1 MVLLDS
7 ETEWQGD
14 KALPWRPSTRPTH
27 PPTNPGP
34 SNYSRD
40 YPVPTATCVRWVG
53 SQLRCCR
60 RFASCG
66 IRPCRAR
73 PPSCSKSRPALNSP
87 TLPSLPHLTSPHP
100 CFLSRGAGVVTGG
113 RDILPSRRHMYGP
126 SKIHR
131 SPMYTTSK
139 PRQPGVGVCVCMYV
153 WVDASVWAT
162 GSWQLAAGS
171 WKQQ

>member
-1 MVLLDS
+1 MLDS

-34 SNYSRD
+34 SNYSRV

-53 SQLRCCR
+53 SSCDAIDDLLLVAFDPAGPARHLA
-60 RFASCG
+60 AS
-66 IRPCRAR
+66 RD
-73 PPSCSKSRPALNSP
+73 
-87 TLPSLPHLTSPHP
+87 LPSTRLPYLPYLTSPQP

-139 PRQPGVGVCVCMYV
+139 PRQPGVGVCVCMCM
-153 WVDASVWAT
+153 WVDARVWAT